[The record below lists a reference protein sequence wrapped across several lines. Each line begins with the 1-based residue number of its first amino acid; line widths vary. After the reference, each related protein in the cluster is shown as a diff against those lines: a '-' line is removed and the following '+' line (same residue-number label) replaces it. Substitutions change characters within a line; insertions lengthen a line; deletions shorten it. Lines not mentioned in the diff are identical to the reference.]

1 MKYLIVFAILLTACT
16 TSSAEPT
23 SPKKGAPGDDVGA
36 LSCQCTA
43 DYYTIGCPA
52 NEFDGDFD
60 CVCDGEDNCDGTPN
74 CDRAN
79 ADGDAFGDAC
89 DEFPGTPDPEALCA
103 SQDTR
108 LDALEA
114 SDPSATIAALQADVA
129 LLTAALVE
137 IRTKYPAHYHGLLGL
152 NGEPVGVGGDL
163 TYSLPG
169 D

>member
-1 MKYLIVFAILLTACT
+1 MMRYLLALFLLLPACT
-16 TSSAEPT
+16 TSRADAPTRAE
-23 SPKKGAPGDDVGA
+23 AGDDVGA

-43 DYYTIGCPA
+43 GYYTIGCPT

-60 CVCDGEDNCDGTPN
+60 CVCDGDDNCDGTPN

-89 DEFPGTPDPEALCA
+89 DEFPNTPDPEALCA

-114 SDPSATIAALQADVA
+114 ANPAADVAALQADVA
-129 LLTAALVE
+129 LLTAALAE
-137 IRTKYPAHYHGLLGL
+137 IRSKYPEHFHGLLGL
-152 NGEPVGVGGDL
+152 NGEPVGDGGDL